1 MKRTARTAL
10 AFALSLA
17 LSGALAADKPA
28 EAKKP
33 VTMADILAAS
43 TPSDWRPLDPQN
55 TMYLELASGR
65 VVIELSPGYAPEHV
79 ANIRTLVKQGYYD
92 GLAIV
97 RSQDNYVVQ
106 WADPNDDDSV
116 AKDGKPKAK
125 SLGAAK
131 AQLVSEYTV
140 PISDATPFTRL
151 PDADGYAPQ
160 VGFAQGMPAG
170 RDPKNNQTW
179 LAHCYGALG
188 VARGND
194 PLSGNGSSL
203 YVIIGHAPRQLDRN
217 INVAGRVVQGMEKL
231 SILPRGTGPLGF
243 YEKPEQHVPITSIRL
258 AADVPEAERSKLE
271 VLRTDTPTWD
281 ALVASRRNRKDD
293 WYQVPAGYVE
303 LCNVPIPVRPIE
315 PPKPAADK

>member
-1 MKRTARTAL
+1 MKPIAATAL
-10 AFALSLA
+10 ALA
-17 LSGALAADKPA
+17 LSSLLSGAQAEEKPA
-28 EAKKP
+28 PPKKP

-43 TPSDWRPLDPQN
+43 SAADWRPLDPQN
-55 TMYLELASGR
+55 TLYLELASGR
-65 VVIELSPGYAPEHV
+65 VVIELSPGYAPLHV
-79 ANIRTLVKQGYYD
+79 DNIRTLAKQGYYD

-106 WADPNDDDSV
+106 WADPNDDE
-116 AKDGKPKAK
+116 KTPEKAK
-125 SLGAAK
+125 PLGGAK
-131 AQLVSEYTV
+131 AQLPSEYTV

-151 PDADGYAPQ
+151 RDADGYAPQ

-170 RDPKNNQTW
+170 RDPKANQTW
-179 LAHCYGALG
+179 LTHCYGALG

-194 PLSGNGSSL
+194 PLSGSGTSL

-243 YEKPEQHVPITSIRL
+243 YEKPEQYVPITSIKL
-258 AADVPEAERSKLE
+258 AADVPESERTRIE
-271 VLRTDTPTWD
+271 VLRTDTATWD

-293 WYQVPAGYVE
+293 WYQVPAGHVE
-303 LCNVPIPVRPIE
+303 LCNVPIPVRPIDAA
-315 PPKPAADK
+315 KPAIAK